1 MNKKQIKELEEAQ
14 QVMKRIQIETNLDRL
29 LEPIELLA
37 DILE

>member
-1 MNKKQIKELEEAQ
+1 MNKEQIKELEEAQ
-14 QVMKRIQIETNLDRL
+14 QIMKKIQIETNLDRL